1 MRPAFALCLLWQALG
16 PGLGRAEHPTADRAG
31 CSASG
36 ACYSLHHAT
45 IQRLAAEE
53 ACSLRGGVLSPVS
66 GGAELD
72 AVRALL
78 RAGPG
83 PGGGSRA
90 LLFWVALERKKSSCT
105 QASEPLRGFTWPPLD
120 SGEPP
125 APAAGET
132 LPWVEEPLRSC
143 TVRRCAGLQ
152 AAGGV
157 EPAGWKET
165 RCHLRAD
172 GYLCKYQFQAL
183 CPAPRPGAAS
193 DWSYRAPFQLHSAA
207 LAFSPPGTEVSAL
220 CPGPLSVSAKCVAEE
235 AGAHWEGLPSGD
247 LLCPCP
253 GRYLLAG
260 RCAELSNCL
269 DDSGG
274 FTCECAAG
282 FEVSQDGHSC
292 VTTRE
297 GQPTPGEMQVV
308 TEPTQVTAA
317 SQGSNTG
324 PPTSH
329 EKSGEIPLGS
339 VPGSSEKS
347 TPEIPEW
354 EGRATTSTLPMPT
367 RTNSQDPIPTS
378 GSASPKFNS
387 TSASTVGRTFD
398 SSSMVVFI
406 LVGIAVIVLVILTL
420 TVLGI
425 FKFCFHKDPSS
436 NPRKGPLTMPG
447 ADSETE
453 GAALRSSPSHCAAN
467 GGKVGVCSLGEGPEG
482 LSLVESSL
490 GPEEV

>member
-45 IQRLAAEE
+45 IQRLA
-53 ACSLRGGVLSPVS
+53 
-66 GGAELD
+66 
-72 AVRALL
+72 
-78 RAGPG
+78 
-83 PGGGSRA
+83 
-90 LLFWVALERKKSSCT
+90 
-105 QASEPLRGFTWPPLD
+105 
-120 SGEPP
+120 
-125 APAAGET
+125 
-132 LPWVEEPLRSC
+132 
-143 TVRRCAGLQ
+143 
-152 AAGGV
+152 
-157 EPAGWKET
+157 PAGWKET

-193 DWSYRAPFQLHSAA
+193 DWSYHAPFQLHSAA

-235 AGAHWEGLPSGD
+235 AGAHWEGLPSGG

-260 RCAELSNCL
+260 RCAQLANCL

-282 FEVSQDGHSC
+282 FELSQDGHSC
-292 VTTRE
+292 VSTRE
-297 GQPTPGEMQVV
+297 GQPTPGKTQVV
-308 TEPTQVTAA
+308 TGRPQVTAA
-317 SQGSNTG
+317 SLGPNTG
-324 PPTSH
+324 PLPGH

-339 VPGSSEKS
+339 VPGNSETS

-354 EGRATTSTLPMPT
+354 EGQATTSTLQMPT
-367 RTNSQDPIPTS
+367 RTNSKDPIPTS
-378 GSASPKFNS
+378 GGARPKFNS
-387 TSASTVGRTFD
+387 TSASTVARTLD
-398 SSSMVVFI
+398 SSSLVVFI

-436 NPRKGPLTMPG
+436 NPRKGPLTTQG
-447 ADSETE
+447 VGSETE
-453 GAALRSSPSHCAAN
+453 GAALHSSSAHCAAN
-467 GGKVGVCSLGEGPEG
+467 GGKVGVCSLREGAEGP
-482 LSLVESSL
+482 SLAESSL
-490 GPEEV
+490 GPGEV